1 MLELYT
7 PAIEE
12 LWFKAQ
18 MMGDEQTM
26 SYNHASGGTIP
37 FPETCWPVWHS
48 RWIINH
54 ENKRFYRY
62 IKVNHEFIGEVA
74 YHLDEERQI
83 YLANVIIHAPHRKK
97 GYGHKALTL
106 LCNAAK
112 ENGLLYGPFT
122 QQLPNMTAYIDLE
135 DPETLNDFCMPIEG
149 FEAPY
154 AKAQLVMYADT
165 AVTPELPVSAEELMA
180 FCRQYPGRVTYPALP
195 DFTGSAF
202 VRNIIY
208 EICGWE
214 QNCRTRQSHLSHPQ

>member
-18 MMGDEQTM
+18 MMGDKQTM

-37 FPETCWPVWHS
+37 FPETRWPVWHN

-106 LCNAAK
+106 LCDAAK
-112 ENGLLYGPFT
+112 ENGLHELYDDI
-122 QQLPNMTAYIDLE
+122 AIDNPSVAMFLKHG
-135 DPETLNDFCMPIEG
+135 FCEVSRTGESI
-149 FEAPY
+149 
-154 AKAQLVMYADT
+154 LVKK
-165 AVTPELPVSAEELMA
+165 EL
-180 FCRQYPGRVTYPALP
+180 
-195 DFTGSAF
+195 
-202 VRNIIY
+202 
-208 EICGWE
+208 
-214 QNCRTRQSHLSHPQ
+214 